1 MILYM
6 KIKNKI
12 LILSGAII
20 VFLLAVI
27 IMAYPQR
34 KSGYTEDI
42 STAFSWTKSLKL
54 TSLFKSK
61 CYYTYNSDIFASK
74 FLTICGKVDSKVI
87 EQIRTNTEF
96 HKYAEPGGT
105 IISNLLDIPPEW
117 LEHSG
122 IKKQGKH
129 SYFLSADGGDE
140 VIVITDKENGI
151 FQQFKVSETTGGFV
165 GRIMA
170 SNVRR

>member
-1 MILYM
+1 MGQKISDWYSGGMNLY
-6 KIKNKI
+6 
-12 LILSGAII
+12 
-20 VFLLAVI
+20 
-27 IMAYPQR
+27 
-34 KSGYTEDI
+34 
-42 STAFSWTKSLKL
+42 AFVH
-54 TSLFKSK
+54 
-61 CYYTYNSDIFASK
+61 I
-74 FLTICGKVDSKVI
+74 TICGKVDSKAI

-105 IISNLLDIPPEW
+105 IVSNLLDIPPEW

-129 SYFLSADGGDE
+129 SYFLSADDGDE